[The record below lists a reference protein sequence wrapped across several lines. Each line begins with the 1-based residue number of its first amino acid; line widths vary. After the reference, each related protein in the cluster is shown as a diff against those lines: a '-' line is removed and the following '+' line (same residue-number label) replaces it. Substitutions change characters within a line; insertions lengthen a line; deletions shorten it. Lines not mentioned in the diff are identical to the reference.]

1 MPIYEY
7 ECSSCLDNFDIRQSF
22 SDDALKTC
30 SKCSGEL
37 RKVISSPAIHFKGT
51 GWYVTDY
58 KDKDKGKDSS
68 SAKEKAEA
76 PKACADK
83 CPAPC
88 AS

>member
-7 ECSSCLDNFDIRQSF
+7 ECNSCLDTFEARQSF
-22 SDDALKTC
+22 SDDALETC

-58 KDKDKGKDSS
+58 KDKDKNSS
-68 SAKEKAEA
+68 SSEKKAEA
-76 PKACADK
+76 PKKECADK